1 MRNHAQ
7 MVVELSHLYDNLEHI
22 QKNNS
27 SEIIAMVKADAYG
40 HGVLIVVEAMLRFG
54 IKHFG
59 VATLAEAVNIRQ
71 HFNLL
76 PFDLFVFSETCLE
89 EPLLHRDY
97 VQNKITPVIHSLT
110 DLHYYLNSTDLKQR
124 PLVLKF
130 NTGMNRLGIDY
141 QDVSQVTELLKKNN
155 RASVLHVMS
164 HFASSYF
171 RMKEGDRTQVQME
184 RFQQVLKEFQTA
196 GIAVEQTSIANSG
209 AIEQSF
215 GVNCSHIRP
224 GLMMYGPYSVV
235 ESAKNWKLHNISRF
249 EVKVLNKKTVKR
261 GTPVGYGGHVV
272 PEDGELL
279 VLPIGYGDGI
289 STYIKG
295 HKLFLNSELEFQIL
309 GRVNMD
315 LTMLFSAKS
324 TKIKREQWVRMW
336 DHEIGSLNH
345 LADHLQ
351 TIPYAL
357 TCGLSARIPKN
368 YVLE

>member
-22 QKNNS
+22 KKNNS
-27 SEIIAMVKADAYG
+27 AEIIAMVKADAYG
-40 HGVLIVVEAMLRFG
+40 HGVLIIVEAMLRFG

-59 VATLAEAVNIRQ
+59 VATLAEAINIRQ

-76 PFDLFVFSETCLE
+76 PFEIFVFSETCLE
-89 EPLLHRDY
+89 EPLLHKDY
-97 VQNKITPVIHSLT
+97 VKNKITPVIHSLT
-110 DLHYYLNSTDLKQR
+110 DLHYYINSSDLSHR

-141 QDVSQVTELLKKNN
+141 QDVSQVIELLKKNHRN
-155 RASVLHVMS
+155 SVAHLMS
-164 HFASSYF
+164 HFACSYF
-171 RMKEGDRTQVQME
+171 PIKEGDRSHLQLE
-184 RFQQVLKEFQTA
+184 RFQQVRAELKAA
-196 GIAVEQTSIANSG
+196 GISVEQTSIANSG

-215 GVNCSHIRP
+215 AVNCSHIRP
-224 GLMMYGPYSVV
+224 GLMLYGPYSVV
-235 ESAKNWKLHNISRF
+235 ESLKSWKLLNISRF
-249 EVKVLNKKTVKR
+249 EVKVLNKKSVKR
-261 GTPVGYGGHVV
+261 GTPVGYGGHIV
-272 PEDGELL
+272 PEDGEIL

-295 HKLFLNSELEFQIL
+295 QKLLLNSELEFQIL

-315 LTMLFSAKS
+315 LTMLFAPKGTS
-324 TKIKREQWVRMW
+324 IKREQWVRIW

-345 LADHLQ
+345 LADRLQ

>member
-7 MVVELSHLYDNLEHI
+7 MVVELSHLYANLEHI
-22 QKNNS
+22 KKNNS
-27 SEIIAMVKADAYG
+27 TEIIAMVKADAYG

-59 VATLAEAVNIRQ
+59 VATLAEALNIRQ

-76 PFDLFVFSETCLE
+76 PFEIFVFSETCLE
-89 EPLLHRDY
+89 EPLLHKDY
-97 VQNKITPVIHSLT
+97 VQNKITPVIHSLV
-110 DLHYYLNSTDLKQR
+110 DLQYFLNSSDLKNR

-130 NTGMNRLGIDY
+130 NTGMNRLGIDL
-141 QDVSQVTELLKKNN
+141 QDAGLVIEMLKKNN
-155 RASVLHVMS
+155 RSSVHHLMS

-171 RMKEGDRTQVQME
+171 RLKDGDRTHTQFA
-184 RFQQVLKEFQTA
+184 RFQDLIKEFQA
-196 GIAVEQTSIANSG
+196 AAISIEQTSIANSG

-224 GLMMYGPYSVV
+224 GLMMYGPYSVD
-235 ESAKNWKLHNISRF
+235 ESAKSWKLHNISRF
-249 EVKVLNKKTVKR
+249 EVKVLNKKAVKR
-261 GTPVGYGGHVV
+261 GTPIGYGGHVV
-272 PEDGELL
+272 AEDGEIL

-295 HKLFLNSELEFQIL
+295 QKLLLNSHSEFQIL

-315 LTMLFSAKS
+315 LTMLFTPKS
-324 TKIKREQWVRMW
+324 TKIKREEWVRIW
-336 DHEIGSLNH
+336 DHESGSLNQ